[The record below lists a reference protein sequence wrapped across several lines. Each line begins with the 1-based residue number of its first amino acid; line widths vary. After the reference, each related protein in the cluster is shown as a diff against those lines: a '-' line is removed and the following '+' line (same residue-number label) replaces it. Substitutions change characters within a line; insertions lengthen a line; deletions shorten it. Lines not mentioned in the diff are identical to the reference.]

1 MVGQTYREL
10 SAVPLP
16 FPARLFADSQP
27 ARYELR
33 LSVRERAVMIKLH
46 EDLHP

>member
-1 MVGQTYREL
+1 MVGQVCREL

-16 FPARLFADSQP
+16 FPSRYFADSQP
-27 ARYELR
+27 ARQALR
-33 LSVRERAVMIKLH
+33 LPVLERPFPIKLH